1 MRIRGIKMRSDYLEF
16 FKSDNTVIETPRL
29 RLRKMSRRDKNDM
42 YEYASRDSVTKYL
55 LWRTHPDIEHTKR
68 YLDYITT
75 LYKSGDFFDFAV
87 EYRENSKMIGTCGF
101 ASIDAANNSAEVGY
115 VLSPDYWGQGI
126 ATEALTAL
134 LRFAFCDMKLNRVE
148 ARYMTEN
155 IASRRVMEKCGMTFE
170 GVMRKKLLVKGS
182 YRDIGV
188 CSILSEE
195 YFANNREGTALSK
208 ISGNFLGIRWIKKK

>member
-1 MRIRGIKMRSDYLEF
+1 MKIDYLHF

-29 RLRKMSRRDKNDM
+29 RLRRMARRDKSDM
-42 YEYASRDSVTKYL
+42 YEYASRDIVTRYL

-75 LYKSGDFFDFAV
+75 LYKSGEFFDFAI

-101 ASIDAANNSAEVGY
+101 AAIDEANNSAEVGY
-115 VLSPDYWGQGI
+115 VLSPDYWGKGI
-126 ATEALTAL
+126 ATEALTAI
-134 LRFAFCDMKLNRVE
+134 LRFAFCDIGLNRVE

-170 GVMRKKLLVKGS
+170 GVYRKKLFVKGA

-188 CSILSEE
+188 CSILAEE
-195 YFANNREGTALSK
+195 YFKNNKEGTALAK
-208 ISGNFLGIRWIKKK
+208 ISGNFLGIRRIIRK